1 MENMGFDIVVIGS
14 GVIGHS
20 IAYRLKQEDP
30 QLRLAVLGDPV
41 NSLQAS
47 RAAAGML
54 APFCECSVADSFFE
68 FCRESLNMFP
78 GFLEKLSS
86 VSEVPVY
93 FSQAGSLMPS
103 SFFSDTWDERK
114 QFFESE
120 SIPHEIWDG
129 NKVKEKAPFLS
140 KECGEIMWV
149 GEGQVNNRQLHDSL
163 MEASRKLG
171 VHILEANVSGFL
183 REKSSIRAAVTDA
196 GEISGDK
203 FILASGSWSAQL
215 AKVLDVNLPLKPI
228 KGQMCRLQLQDHF
241 LDYTIQGMMTYI
253 APWKEGN
260 GIVVGSTMEDKGF
273 DSSIEDKV
281 IDNLI
286 GRATEILPGLKD
298 ASLIESW
305 TGLRPAAEDLMPIMG
320 RSGRYEN
327 LFYSSG
333 HYRNGILQTPHQAEY
348 MISIIKGD
356 RDKEI
361 PEFSPSRYNL

>member
-1 MENMGFDIVVIGS
+1 MENRGFDIVVIGS

-30 QLRLAVLGDPV
+30 QLRVTVLGDPV

-93 FSQAGSLMPS
+93 FSQTGSLMLSS
-103 SFFSDTWDERK
+103 SFPDTWDERK

-129 NKVKEKAPFLS
+129 NKVKEKTPYLS

-163 MEASRKLG
+163 MAASRKLG

-183 REKSSIRAAVTDA
+183 REKSSICAAVTDA

-241 LDYTIQGMMTYI
+241 LDYTIHGMMTYI

-260 GIVVGSTMEDKGF
+260 GIVVGSTMEDRGF
-273 DSSIEDKV
+273 DYSIEDQV
-281 IDNLI
+281 IDELI
-286 GRATEILPGLKD
+286 GRAAEILPVLKD

-305 TGLRPAAEDLMPIMG
+305 TGLRPAAEDLMPVMG
-320 RSGRYEN
+320 RSGRYDN

-348 MISIIKGD
+348 MISIVKGD
-356 RDKEI
+356 RNKEI

>member
-1 MENMGFDIVVIGS
+1 VKNMGFDIVVIGS

-30 QLRLAVLGDPV
+30 QLRVAVLGDPV

-54 APFCECSVADSFFE
+54 APFCECKVADPFFE
-68 FCRESLNMFP
+68 FCRESLNLFP
-78 GFLEKLSS
+78 GFLEKLTS
-86 VSEVPVY
+86 VSGVPVY
-93 FSQAGSLMPS
+93 FSQTGSLMPS
-103 SFFSDTWDERK
+103 SSFPDNWDERK

-120 SIPHEIWDG
+120 SVPHEIWDE
-129 NKVKEKAPFLS
+129 NKIKEKAPYLS

-163 MEASRKLG
+163 MAASRKLG
-171 VHILEANVSGFL
+171 VHVLEANVSGFI
-183 REKSSIRAAVTDA
+183 RKESSVRAAVTDT
-196 GEISGDK
+196 GEIAGDK
-203 FILASGSWSAQL
+203 FVLASGSWSAQL
-215 AKVLDVNLPLKPI
+215 AKVLDVNLPLRPI

-241 LDYTIQGMMTYI
+241 LDYTIHGMMTYI

-281 IDNLI
+281 IDDLI
-286 GRATEILPGLKD
+286 ARAAEILPCLND

-320 RSGRYEN
+320 RSERYEN

-333 HYRNGILQTPHQAEY
+333 HYRNGILQTPHQADY
-348 MISIIKGD
+348 MTSIIRGD

-361 PEFSPSRYNL
+361 SEFSPSRYNL

>member
-1 MENMGFDIVVIGS
+1 MGFDIVVIGS

-20 IAYRLKQEDP
+20 IAYLLKEEDP
-30 QLRLAVLGDPV
+30 QLRVAVLGDPV

-54 APFCECSVADSFFE
+54 APFCECRVADSFFK

-78 GFLEKLSS
+78 DFLEKLSS

-93 FSQAGSLMPS
+93 FSQTGSLMPS
-103 SFFSDTWDERK
+103 SSFPDTWGERK
-114 QFFESE
+114 QFFEYE

-129 NKVKEKAPFLS
+129 NKVKEKAPYLS

-163 MEASRKLG
+163 MAASRKLE
-171 VHILEANVSGFL
+171 VHILEVNVSGFL
-183 REKSSIRAAVTDA
+183 REKSSISAAVTDA
-196 GEISGDK
+196 GEIAGDK
-203 FILASGSWSAQL
+203 FVLASGSWSAQL

-241 LDYTIQGMMTYI
+241 LDYTIHGMMTYI

-260 GIVVGSTMEDKGF
+260 GIVVGSTMEDKGL

-281 IDNLI
+281 IDELI
-286 GRATEILPGLKD
+286 GRAAEILPGLKD

-305 TGLRPAAEDLMPIMG
+305 TGLRPAAEDLMPVMG
-320 RSGRYEN
+320 RSGRYKN

-348 MISIIKGD
+348 MISIIKGN